1 MLKEF
6 QEFIAKGNVMDLA
19 VGVIIGGA
27 FAKITTSLVNDI
39 LMPFI
44 SLILVGGVK
53 GQWVLREAKLA
64 ADGSVLE
71 EAAIL
76 NYGQFITTI
85 LDFLLIGFVV
95 FLIVKAVNKLRSKR
109 EE

>member
-6 QEFIAKGNVMDLA
+6 QEFISKGNVMDLA

-27 FAKITTSLVNDI
+27 FAKITASLVNDI
-39 LMPFI
+39 LMPII
-44 SLILVGGVK
+44 SLVLVGGVK

-64 ADGSVLE
+64 ADGSVAQ
-71 EAAIL
+71 EASVL

-85 LDFLLIGFVV
+85 LDFLLIGFVI
-95 FLIVKAVNKLRSKR
+95 FSLVKTNGY
-109 EE
+109 

>member
-6 QEFIAKGNVMDLA
+6 QEFITKGNVMDLA
-19 VGVIIGGA
+19 VGVVIGGA

-39 LMPFI
+39 LMPI
-44 SLILVGGVK
+44 VSLVLVGGVK
-53 GQWVLREAKLA
+53 GQWVLRKAELA
-64 ADGSVLE
+64 ADGSVIK

-76 NYGQFITTI
+76 NYGQFITTV
-85 LDFLLIGFVV
+85 LDFLLIGFVI
-95 FLIVKAVNKLRSKR
+95 FLLVKAVNKLRSVG